1 MSGVGASKLTYPDAV
16 LPRLL
21 LSLVAG
27 LCLWLAFPGH
37 DLWWAAYAGLAG
49 LALATVG
56 VGWRRG
62 FLLGFVTGLA
72 YFVPLLSWS
81 GIFVGSL
88 PWLALSTL
96 EALYIAGLGAV
107 AGGLQRTGVRP
118 LVYALAWVASEL
130 ARSTTPFGGF
140 PWGRIA
146 FSQADAPL
154 LGVASLLGTPGVT
167 FAAALV
173 GGLLA
178 LALHHLIE
186 RLRLRRAERALAPG
200 EVRAGER
207 RADGIPIW
215 AAPTAAL
222 AALAVLLTPMLVPR
236 PSDGEPVQVLGVQG
250 NVPRMGLDFNAQ
262 RRAVLDNHANATI
275 QAAELVE
282 QGELPQPDLV
292 LWPENA
298 SDIDPLRNAD
308 AAEVINE
315 AADAVGVPLLVGGVL
330 REPEDHASNASL
342 LWLPGQGAVDRYVK
356 QRPVPFAEY
365 IPFRSFFRVFSD
377 KVDLV
382 SRGFVAGD
390 EPGVLTVPLV
400 GGDLVLGIAIC
411 FEVVVDD
418 LMRENVTE
426 GAEVLFVPTNNAT
439 FGFTD
444 ESVQQLAA
452 SRVKAVELGRA
463 VVHVSTVGV
472 SGLVMP
478 DGSVVGQTEL
488 FTPDLVSGAVPRR
501 TDLTLAV
508 RLGAWPERVAVLAL
522 AVLVL
527 DSVRR
532 RRNG

>member
-1 MSGVGASKLTYPDAV
+1 M
-16 LPRLL
+16 LPRLV
-21 LSLVAG
+21 LSVAG
-27 LCLWLAFPGH
+27 GLSLWLAFPGH
-37 DLWWAAYAGLAG
+37 DLWWMAYIGIGA

-56 VGWRRG
+56 VGFWRG
-62 FLLGFVTGLA
+62 FGLGLA
-72 YFVPLLSWS
+72 AGLASFVPLLSWT

-88 PWLALSTL
+88 PWMALSVL
-96 EALYIAGLGAV
+96 EALYIALIGAV
-107 AGGLQRTGVRP
+107 CGVLQRHGVRP
-118 LVYALAWVASEL
+118 LSVALAWAVSEL

-140 PWGRIA
+140 PWGRVA

-154 LGVASLLGTPGVT
+154 LAVASVLGTPGVT
-167 FAAALV
+167 FVAALV

-178 LALHHLIE
+178 LVVH
-186 RLRLRRAERALAPG
+186 RLVTPHSRTGTPGDQGRHGIRLS
-200 EVRAGER
+200 
-207 RADGIPIW
+207 W
-215 AAPTAAL
+215 QTPTAAL
-222 AALAVLLTPMLVPR
+222 AVLALLLGPLAIPR
-236 PSDGEPVQVLGVQG
+236 PTDGEPLQVLGVQG

-275 QAAELVE
+275 QAAELG
-282 QGELPQPDLV
+282 QAGELPQPELV

-315 AADAVGVPLLVGGVL
+315 AADAIGVPLLVGGVL
-330 REPEDHASNASL
+330 REPEDHSSNVSL

-365 IPFRSFFRVFSD
+365 IPFRDFFRVFSD

-382 SRGFVAGD
+382 SRDFVAGH
-390 EPGVLTVPLV
+390 EPGVMTVPLAA
-400 GGDLVLGIAIC
+400 GDLALGIAIC

-418 LMRENVTE
+418 LMRENVRE

-488 FTPDLVSGAVPRR
+488 FTPDLISGSVPRR

-527 DSVRR
+527 DSIRRAATVRLEDR
-532 RRNG
+532 RSRAAHPSVRARQ